1 MSIGTAFHPRTAPLN
16 RKMVWRE
23 WAGYFAAG
31 AYADAHDIE
40 YNAVREAAAVFDVSP
55 LFKYSVRGPDAVR
68 LIDRVIPRDATK
80 IREDAVVYTSWC
92 DEDGK
97 VIDDG
102 TIARIG
108 EREFRWTAADPCLRW
123 FELNAHGLDVQIS
136 DVTERIA
143 ALALQGPMSR
153 KVLEALTGEDWADV
167 AYFGRRA
174 TSVGGTAVDVTR
186 TGYTG
191 DLGYEL
197 WMDADAAVG
206 VWDALMTAGGP
217 FGIRP
222 AGILALDVTRVE
234 AGLIL
239 IEADYNSARHAL
251 NDEQRYS
258 PYEIGLGRFVNL
270 QKPGDFVGRR
280 ALERETATGGP
291 ARRLVGL
298 EIDWDG
304 IQGLFADA
312 GLPPHV
318 QAEASRDPIPL
329 YAGGKQVGK
338 ATSTTW
344 SPTLKKMVALAS
356 VASAQS
362 RTGTNLQVEWTVEG
376 RRASVGATVVELPFF
391 DPPRRRG

>member
-1 MSIGTAFHPRTAPLN
+1 VSVGTAFHPRTAPLN

-23 WAGYFAAG
+23 WSGYFAAG
-31 AYADAHDIE
+31 VYADAHDIE

-55 LFKYSVRGPDAVR
+55 LFKYSVRGPDAVA
-68 LIDRVIPRDATK
+68 LIDRIIPRDVTK
-80 IREDAVVYTSWC
+80 IAQDKVIYTSWC
-92 DEDGK
+92 DEEGK
-97 VIDDG
+97 VLDDG

-108 EREFRWTAADPCLRW
+108 EQEFRWTAADPCLRW
-123 FELNAHGLDVQIS
+123 FELNAQGLDVQID
-136 DVTERIA
+136 DVTEEIA

-153 KVLEALTGEDWADV
+153 HVLESLTGKEWSDV
-167 AYFGRRA
+167 PYFGRR
-174 TSVGGTAVDVTR
+174 SSKVGRTPVDVTR

-197 WMDADAAVG
+197 WVGAAKAVDL
-206 VWDALMTAGGP
+206 WDRVMAAGEP
-217 FGIRP
+217 YGIRP

-239 IEADYNSARHAL
+239 IEADFTSARHAL

-258 PYEIGLGRFVNL
+258 PFELGLGRFVNL
-270 QKPGDFVGRR
+270 HKPSDFVGRR
-280 ALERETATGGP
+280 ALEREAAAGGP

-304 IQGLFADA
+304 IQSLFAQR

-329 YAGGKQVGK
+329 FAGGKQVGK
-338 ATSTTW
+338 ATTTTW
-344 SPTLKKMVALAS
+344 SPTLKKMIALGS
-356 VASAQS
+356 VGVAQS
-362 RTGTNLQVEWTVEG
+362 RAGTSLQIEWTVEG
-376 RRASVGATVVELPFF
+376 RRSTVGATVVDLPFF
-391 DPPRRRG
+391 DPPRRRS

>member
-1 MSIGTAFHPRTAPLN
+1 MSIGTAFHERTAPLN

-23 WAGYFAAG
+23 WSGYFAAG
-31 AYADAHDIE
+31 VYADAHDIE

-55 LFKYSVRGPDAVR
+55 LFKYAVRGPDSVR
-68 LIDRVIPRDATK
+68 LIDRVIPRDAAK

-92 DEDGK
+92 DEEGK
-97 VIDDG
+97 VLDDG
-102 TIARIG
+102 TIARVG
-108 EREFRWTAADPCLRW
+108 EQEFRWTAADPCLRW
-123 FELNAHGLDVQIS
+123 FELNAHGLDVQIE
-136 DVTERIA
+136 DVTERLA

-153 KVLEALTGEDWADV
+153 KVLEALTGEDWSDV
-167 AYFGRRA
+167 RYFGRRA
-174 TSVGGTAVDVTR
+174 TSVGSVAMDVTR

-197 WMDADAAVG
+197 WMDAEAAVG
-206 VWDALMTAGGP
+206 VWDALMAAGGP
-217 FGIRP
+217 YGIRP

-239 IEADYNSARHAL
+239 IEADFTSARHAL

-258 PYEIGLGRFVNL
+258 PYELGLGRFVNL

-280 ALERETATGGP
+280 ALEREVAAGGP

-304 IQGLFADA
+304 IQALFSDA

-329 YAGGKQVGK
+329 YAGGRQVGK

-344 SPTLKKMVALAS
+344 SPTLKKMIALAS
-356 VASAQS
+356 VAAPQS
-362 RTGTNLQVEWTVEG
+362 RTGIDLRVEWTVEG
-376 RRASVGATVVELPFF
+376 RRSSVGATVVELPFF

>member
-1 MSIGTAFHPRTAPLN
+1 MSVGTAFHERTAPLN

-23 WAGYFAAG
+23 WSGYFAAG
-31 AYADAHDIE
+31 VYADAHDIE

-55 LFKYSVRGPDAVR
+55 LFKYAVRGPDAVR
-68 LIDRVIPRDATK
+68 LIDRVIPRDAAK
-80 IREDAVVYTSWC
+80 IREDTVIYTSWC
-92 DEDGK
+92 DEEGK
-97 VIDDG
+97 VLDDG
-102 TIARIG
+102 TIARVG
-108 EREFRWTAADPCLRW
+108 EQEFRWTAADPCLRW
-123 FELNAHGLDVQIS
+123 FELNAHGLDVQID
-136 DVTERIA
+136 DVTERLA

-153 KVLEALTGEDWADV
+153 KVLGALTGEDWADV
-167 AYFGRRA
+167 RYFGRRA
-174 TSVGGTAVDVTR
+174 TSVGAVAVDVTR

-197 WMDADAAVG
+197 WMDAEAAVG
-206 VWDALMTAGGP
+206 VWDALMAAGGP
-217 FGIRP
+217 YGIRP

-239 IEADYNSARHAL
+239 IEADFTSARHAL

-258 PYEIGLGRFVNL
+258 PYELGLGRFVNL

-280 ALERETATGGP
+280 ALEREVAAGGP

-304 IQGLFADA
+304 IQALFADA

-329 YAGGKQVGK
+329 YAGGRQVGK

-344 SPTLKKMVALAS
+344 SPTLKKMIALAS
-356 VASAQS
+356 VAAPQS
-362 RTGTNLQVEWTVEG
+362 RPGITLQVEWTVEG
-376 RRASVGATVVELPFF
+376 RRSSVGATVVELPFF